1 MGRKFEKNKAT
12 MAKTQGAKSQLYAK
26 YAKEIFVSAKNGSSD
41 PDANP
46 SLRSVIDKAKKDQV
60 PAHVIDKAIEK
71 AKGGGGEN
79 YEPMRYEGFGPGGCM
94 VIIDCL
100 TDNNNRTFG
109 DIRICFNKGHA
120 KLGGQG
126 TVAHMF
132 DHNAMFVFEHSDEEA
147 VLEALMMADVDVT
160 DIENDAGTIT
170 VSAPHTE
177 YFKAK
182 SALKENF
189 KELEYQ
195 VEEVTFVPQT
205 IVELSGEDVE
215 KFEQFMELLHD
226 CDDVQEIYHNAEIA
240 EG

>member
-1 MGRKFEKNKAT
+1 MGRKFEKRKAT
-12 MAKTQGAKSQLYAK
+12 MAKTQGAKSKLYAK

-41 PDANP
+41 PSANP
-46 SLRSVIDKAKKDQV
+46 SLRAVIDKAKKAQV

-79 YEPMRYEGFGPGGCM
+79 YVAMRYEGFGPGGCM

-109 DIRICFNKGHA
+109 DVRICFNKGHA

-132 DHNAMFVFEHSDEEA
+132 DHNALFVFNHPDEEE

-160 DIENDAGTIT
+160 DIESEAGTIS
-170 VSAPHTE
+170 VCAPHTE
-177 YFKAK
+177 FFKAK
-182 SALKENF
+182 SALHENF
-189 KELEYQ
+189 PDLEYE

-205 IVELSGEDVE
+205 VSELSGEDVE
-215 KFEQFMELLHD
+215 KFEHFMELLHD

-240 EG
+240 D

>member
-1 MGRKFEKNKAT
+1 MGRKFEKRKAT
-12 MAKTQGAKSQLYAK
+12 MAKTQGAKSKLYAK
-26 YAKEIFVSAKNGSSD
+26 YAKEIFVNAKNGSSD

-79 YEPMRYEGFGPGGCM
+79 YTPMRYEGFGPGGCM
-94 VIIDCL
+94 VIVDCL

-109 DIRICFNKGHA
+109 DVRICFNKGHA

-132 DHNAMFVFEHSDEEA
+132 DHNAMFVFAHDDEEA
-147 VLEALMMADVDVT
+147 ILEALMMEDVDIT
-160 DIENDAGTIT
+160 DIENDAGMIT

-182 SALKENF
+182 SALKASF
-189 KELEYQ
+189 PDVELET
-195 VEEVTFVPQT
+195 EEITFVPQT
-205 IVELSGEDVE
+205 ISELSGEDVD
-215 KFEQFMELLHD
+215 KFEHFMELLHD
-226 CDDVQEIYHNAEIA
+226 CEDVQEIYHNAEIA
-240 EG
+240 E